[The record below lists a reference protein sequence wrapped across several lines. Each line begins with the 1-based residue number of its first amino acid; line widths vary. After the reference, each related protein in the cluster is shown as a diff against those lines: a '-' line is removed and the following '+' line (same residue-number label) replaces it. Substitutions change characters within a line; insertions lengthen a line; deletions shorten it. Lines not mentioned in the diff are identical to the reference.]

1 MLIVMICFFFKQK
14 TAYEM
19 RISDWS
25 SDVCSSDLW
34 YAGALVMPK
43 RSSSSTSSE
52 GSSGMGVLSA
62 FGLGIRFGEDRC
74 EAGLKAQRAD
84 GGEAVGFVA
93 VYAAVGHDGT

>member
-1 MLIVMICFFFKQK
+1 MVFISFFFFKQK
-14 TAYEM
+14 TSYEM

-25 SDVCSSDLW
+25 SDVCSSDL
-34 YAGALVMPK
+34 AGALVMPK

-84 GGEAVGFVA
+84 GGEALGFVA
-93 VYAAVGHDGT
+93 VSAAVGNDGT